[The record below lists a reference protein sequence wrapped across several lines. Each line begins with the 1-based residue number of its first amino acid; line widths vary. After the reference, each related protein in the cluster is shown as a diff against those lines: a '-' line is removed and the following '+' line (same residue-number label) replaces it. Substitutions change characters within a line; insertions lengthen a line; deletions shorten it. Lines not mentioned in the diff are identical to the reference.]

1 MTNLTHNLYT
11 KHPLR
16 FGTDGK
22 FKILQ
27 LSDFQENLSYDP
39 RSLDGL
45 CRILDAEYP
54 DLVILGG
61 DNCDGHKLKNG
72 DELRAYLDIFA
83 APMEERRIPWA
94 HVFGNHDHDLPM
106 DDTEQT
112 QIYESYGYCVSK
124 HTEGI
129 GGTTNFAFL
138 LPLPQ
143 SQPCH

>member
-54 DLVILGG
+54 DLVQTIK
-61 DNCDGHKLKNG
+61 CHKKNTC
-72 DELRAYLDIFA
+72 EPSIFLS
-83 APMEERRIPWA
+83 I
-94 HVFGNHDHDLPM
+94 
-106 DDTEQT
+106 
-112 QIYESYGYCVSK
+112 K
-124 HTEGI
+124 
-129 GGTTNFAFL
+129 
-138 LPLPQ
+138 
-143 SQPCH
+143 